1 MSQLL
6 KIQYEKD
13 NAIFVDGNEAY
24 ANKNSLYP
32 AELELSVTEGNN
44 AALAD
49 GVLLEPITYEW
60 DQETFILSIN
70 KHVTDGDEY
79 EAIRVSYGY
88 SDSAAL
94 AADEAA
100 GWTYLGTIVTDTE

>member
-6 KIQYEKD
+6 KVQYEKN
-13 NAIFVDGNEAY
+13 NATFVDGNEAY

-49 GVLLEPITYEW
+49 GVLLEPITYNW
-60 DQETFILSIN
+60 DQEIFTLSIN
-70 KHVTDGDEY
+70 KHVVSGDEY
-79 EAIRVSYGY
+79 EAVRTSFGY
-88 SDSAAL
+88 DSDAAL
-94 AADEAA
+94 AADSAA
-100 GWTYLGTIVTDTE
+100 GWTYLGTVITEQ